1 MSKQV
6 TIQSF
11 SEAHRLTVK
20 RDSCGE
26 AIIAGRPRK
35 AKRNEDRNHIF
46 EYADGQLAICL
57 LMGTV
62 GKWNN
67 RKKTAL
73 AAGFTLAQDA
83 SVEGTLLFDAQ
94 NAKHAQLAIS
104 LVGCRTR
111 KELTLEQ
118 TAILKERGKRLQELR
133 QAK

>member
-11 SEAHRLTVK
+11 AEAHRLPVK

-73 AAGFTLAQDA
+73 AAGFTLGQDA
-83 SVEGTLLFDAQ
+83 SVEGTLLFNAQ
-94 NAKHAQLAIS
+94 NAKQAKLAIS
-104 LVGCRTR
+104 LVGARE
-111 KELTLEQ
+111 KAVLSP
-118 TAILKERGKRLQELR
+118 ERLADLQSRGRRLQSLR
-133 QAK
+133 HT

>member
-6 TIQSF
+6 TVQSF
-11 SEAHRLTVK
+11 AEAHRLTVK
-20 RDSCGE
+20 RDSSGE
-26 AIIAGRPRK
+26 AIVAGRPRK

-73 AAGFTLAQDA
+73 AAGFTLGQDA

-94 NAKHAQLAIS
+94 NAKQAKLAIS
-104 LVGCRTR
+104 LVGARE
-111 KELTLEQ
+111 KAVLSP
-118 TAILKERGKRLQELR
+118 ERLADLQSRGRRLQSLR
-133 QAK
+133 HT